1 MSFIIDKIWR
11 MAIILAI
18 FFNNYFKDN
27 KIVKTLKSIEP
38 LISIE
43 EQNISQTERWNFQAG
58 NKEKYIYFMI
68 LRPSDEKV
76 NLDLTFSSDIELFRF
91 NKRTI

>member
-1 MSFIIDKIWR
+1 

-43 EQNISQTERWNFQAG
+43 EQNISQTER
-58 NKEKYIYFMI
+58 
-68 LRPSDEKV
+68 
-76 NLDLTFSSDIELFRF
+76 
-91 NKRTI
+91 